1 TNGNTPPGLRL
12 GSRFG
17 HYFARRLSGR
27 REAIR
32 LSALA
37 LLVIALTVVG
47 GCQTSVPSSQPSPTV
62 PNPRTPQIELPFTG
76 LNSPGAVAVD
86 AAANVYIVDYLNG
99 RVLKLP
105 AGSNTSVELPFTS
118 LREPN
123 GVAVDTVGNV
133 YVADYGNN
141 RVLNL
146 PAGSTTPDE
155 LPFTGL
161 KSPQGVAVDTDGNVY
176 VGDYGNNRVLKL
188 PAGGRRTGRRSLPLC
203 GNSRGQRALITD
215 SAAAAVRRGSGWWS
229 RFFAGRKAPGDPPR
243 GVSGRRGRWV
253 RGLFSA
259 CHLRYAHAWCPSR
272 DLKFGIAFTSCQ

>member
-1 TNGNTPPGLRL
+1 FVAND
-12 GSRFG
+12 
-17 HYFARRLSGR
+17 
-27 REAIR
+27 
-32 LSALA
+32 
-37 LLVIALTVVG
+37 V
-47 GCQTSVPSSQPSPTV
+47 TS
-62 PNPRTPQIELPFTG
+62 
-76 LNSPGAVAVD
+76 
-86 AAANVYIVDYLNG
+86 

-105 AGSNTSVELPFTS
+105 AGSNPSVELPFTS

-141 RVLNL
+141 RVVKLPAGSNTPVELPFNRLREPNGVAVDLAGNVYVADGGTNRVLKL